1 MSSKEESTEKKSPP
15 KGEKP
20 VNPDLETCIR
30 DKIAEGKSEE
40 EARTLCEQ
48 QQDAPPEGQ
57 PSEKAPSPDPSGVE
71 ELPPEEGQPPQQNA
85 VPPQQ
90 GVPPASPNVAPNVDP
105 NAVPPNGLPPNPN
118 GAPPGGQFQN
128 FESCLQAQLSQGLV
142 NKDAVVNCAAQLLQ
156 TLESQGMATQVP
168 PMGGGTYNV
177 QGATIKIADFPG
189 GFEQCVV
196 KFKGEGMEKD
206 AAISKCES
214 IFNAKINKAATAA
227 DYVEVLKAK
236 EETDKL
242 YVRAFLLDPTVNV
255 NDWGVSKA
263 SIDERIQSFVGKPLV
278 LTEDFGH
285 PELSDMTFGH
295 ALKYQDLYRIGT
307 IVDIV
312 QTAKDDFTKDQKVW
326 YAICEVTDEKAK
338 SAFREHKLPL
348 YVSPAVAQ
356 MAASDRGDEIN
367 DWLGMHL
374 AIVDKPAFGIK
385 KAMITGSCSGEKDK
399 CVMHLR
405 QAKIDKFGYGNCG
418 FCTYNKLVSVLKAKE
433 EKPVI
438 STPKETDKVILTP
451 NSANSVDSSQRAETN
466 TEQLT
471 MSQQGTQETK
481 VAEKQPEV
489 VEEKKDFNPQEFGL
503 LDARLVK
510 LETEN
515 TLLKEH
521 LKKANVSNDKL
532 REENARLTTSIRRA
546 NIASIITAE
555 VIEDESTRMKTI
567 DMFTEKGL
575 TPEMVADLY
584 ATVRGNVRT
593 AKETVYDARV
603 PLVREAKISNNDPE
617 ATFASKEFRNILIKG
632 GSA

>member
-1 MSSKEESTEKKSPP
+1 MSSKEENTDKKPP
-15 KGEKP
+15 VKKEEKP

-40 EARTLCEQ
+40 EARQLCEQ
-48 QQDAPPEGQ
+48 SQDAPPEGQ
-57 PSEKAPSPDPSGVE
+57 PSDKAPAPDPSGVE
-71 ELPPEEGQPPQQNA
+71 ELPPEGAQPPQQQQ
-85 VPPQQ
+85 VQQVPQQ
-90 GVPPASPNVAPNVDP
+90 QPNP
-105 NAVPPNGLPPNPN
+105 AVPPNPNQPVPPQGVPQDPN
-118 GAPPGGQFQN
+118 APPQPGAFGQYQN
-128 FESCLQAQLSQGLV
+128 FENCLQDQLTQGLV

-156 TLESQGMATQVP
+156 TLESQGMAQPMP
-168 PMGGGTYNV
+168 PAGGGTYGV
-177 QGATIKIADFPG
+177 QGATIKVADFPG
-189 GFEQCVV
+189 GFEECVTR
-196 KFKGEGMEKD
+196 FKSDGMEKD
-206 AAISKCES
+206 AAISKCET

-227 DYVEVLKAK
+227 DYVTVYNAK
-236 EETDKL
+236 DKSDKL
-242 YVRAFLLDPTVNV
+242 YLRAFLLDPTVNV

-263 SIDERIQSFVGKPLV
+263 SIDERIQTFVGRPLV

-295 ALKYQDLYRIGT
+295 ALKYQDIYRIGT
-307 IVDIV
+307 IVDVV

-338 SAFREHKLPL
+338 QAFREHKLPL

-356 MAASDRGDEIN
+356 MNIADVGSEIN
-367 DWLGMHL
+367 EWLGMHL
-374 AIVDKPAFGIK
+374 ALVDKPAFGIK

-405 QAKIDKFGYGNCG
+405 QAKIDQFGYGNCG
-418 FCTYNKLVSVLKAKE
+418 FCVYGKLVSVLEAKTK
-433 EKPVI
+433 EKPKVEI
-438 STPKETDKVILTP
+438 AEPKTLEKVTITPETV
-451 NSANSVDSSQRAETN
+451 NSSQRAEKT

-471 MSQQGTQETK
+471 MSQQSTEVTK
-481 VAEKQPEV
+481 TADEQPKEEVKQA
-489 VEEKKDFNPQEFGL
+489 PQEFGL

-521 LKKANVSNDKL
+521 LKIARTDADTL

-555 VIEDESTRMKTI
+555 VIPDEGQRVKTI

-575 TPEMVADLY
+575 TPDMVADLY
-584 ATVRGNVRT
+584 ATVSGNIKT
-593 AKETVYDARV
+593 AKESVYEPRQ
-603 PLVREAKISNNDPE
+603 PLIKTAKASNDSE
-617 ATFASKEFRNILIKG
+617 ATVLSKEFRNMVIKG
-632 GSA
+632 GQA

>member
-1 MSSKEESTEKKSPP
+1 MSSKEESTEKKPFPP
-15 KGEKP
+15 KKEEKP
-20 VNPDLETCIR
+20 VDPDLETCIR

-48 QQDAPPEGQ
+48 GQDAPPEGQ
-57 PSEKAPSPDPSGVE
+57 PSEKAPAPDPSGVQ
-71 ELPPEEGQPPQQNA
+71 ELPPEQPPAQQA
-85 VPPQQ
+85 VPPN
-90 GVPPASPNVAPNVDP
+90 PNNPVAPNADP
-105 NAVPPNGLPPNPN
+105 NAVPPNGVPN
-118 GAPPGGQFQN
+118 APPQPGAMSQYQN
-128 FESCLQAQLSQGLV
+128 FEGCLQAQLSQGLA

-156 TLESQGMATQVP
+156 TMESQGMATQVP

-189 GFEQCVV
+189 GFEECVTR
-196 KFKGEGMEKD
+196 FKKDGMEKD
-206 AAISKCES
+206 AAISKCET

-227 DYVEVLKAK
+227 DYIEVLQAK
-236 EETDKL
+236 EKTDKL

-263 SIDERIQSFVGKPLV
+263 SIDERIQSFVGRPLV

-295 ALKYQDLYRIGT
+295 ALKYQDIYRIGT
-307 IVDIV
+307 IVDVV
-312 QTAKDDFTKDQKVW
+312 QTAKDHFVKDQKVW

-338 SAFREHKLPL
+338 EAFRSHKLPL

-356 MAASDRGDEIN
+356 MNFAEEGQEIN
-367 DWLGMHL
+367 EWLGMHL

-405 QAKIDKFGYGNCG
+405 QAKIEQFGYGNCG
-418 FCTYNKLVSVLKAKE
+418 FCTYEKLVSVLQAKE
-433 EKPVI
+433 EPKPKMEVGESNKPEI
-438 STPKETDKVILTP
+438 VTIVPETV
-451 NSANSVDSSQRAETN
+451 NSSQRAEN
-466 TEQLT
+466 TQEQLT
-471 MSQQGTQETK
+471 MSQQGTQDTK
-481 VAEKQPEV
+481 VAEKQPIK
-489 VEEKKDFNPQEFGL
+489 EEKKDFQPQEFGL

-521 LKKANVSNDKL
+521 LKKANSTVDTL
-532 REENARLTTSIRRA
+532 REENARLNTSIRRA

-555 VIEDESTRMKTI
+555 VIEDETQRLKTI

-575 TPEMVADLY
+575 TPDMVADLY
-584 ATVRGNVRT
+584 ATVRGNVKT
-593 AKETVYDARV
+593 AKESVYEARV
-603 PLVREAKISNNDPE
+603 PLVKTAKSNSDTE
-617 ATFASKEFRNILIKG
+617 ATVLSKEFRNILIKG
-632 GSA
+632 GSI